1 MQQQVKQNEIYK
13 HYIALD
19 WSKKNFA
26 LASIRDYGTSF
37 KVKEYPPDLKIL
49 KQCLMDLSGRK
60 ILTIEETTTAHWLY
74 VELKDYVDKI
84 LICEPHYNRQRRIIW
99 QVRKNLIY
107 SSGKLVVN
115 AT

>member
-60 ILTIEETTTAHWLY
+60 ILTTPSNTGDPIMTTY
-74 VELKDYVDKI
+74 KVYRKVSNGEFENIVDVE
-84 LICEPHYNRQRRIIW
+84 YNTREFLDLNVSNNVSYTYYIR
-99 QVRKNLIY
+99 
-107 SSGKLVVN
+107 
-115 AT
+115 

>member
-37 KVKEYPPDLKIL
+37 KVKEYPPDLMNQWKEIRKKI
-49 KQCLMDLSGRK
+49 KR
-60 ILTIEETTTAHWLY
+60 
-74 VELKDYVDKI
+74 
-84 LICEPHYNRQRRIIW
+84 
-99 QVRKNLIY
+99 
-107 SSGKLVVN
+107 
-115 AT
+115 